1 MFSFIT
7 AGMPIVIGKMLLTDG
22 LLLLCCTGA
31 MLLLWQNATRG
42 VTVARGMGFW
52 ICVGLAIL
60 AKGPAVIIFVG
71 AFALGLL
78 TQSNPRRWLFS
89 ARLWLTSPVCL
100 LVAAPWYIYVAIH
113 TGGTLV
119 QQFFWYEVVSR
130 LAARRTAMA
139 GRRGILYWSAWSA
152 GCRGRF
158 WCQGRSSKPGKP
170 GGASEWRGCC

>member
-1 MFSFIT
+1 
-7 AGMPIVIGKMLLTDG
+7 
-22 LLLLCCTGA
+22 

-119 QQFFWYEVVSR
+119 QQFLLVRSGIAAGRHAARPWRAAGVFCTGRPGR
-130 LAARRTAMA
+130 LAAVDDF
-139 GRRGILYWSAWSA
+139 GG
-152 GCRGRF
+152 
-158 WCQGRSSKPGKP
+158 QGRSSKPGKP